1 MARKYDP
8 DDDSDDEWDDDAPDD
23 DDNDDAELVPCPY
36 CNEEIPEDAE
46 RCPYCEQYISA
57 EDHPPQPKPLWIV
70 VTVIVCLLG
79 VFLWMLM

>member
-8 DDDSDDEWDDDAPDD
+8 DDDDSEDEWDDESYGD
-23 DDNDDAELVPCPY
+23 DDAELVSCPY
-36 CNEEIPEDAE
+36 CKAEIPEDAE
-46 RCPYCEQYISA
+46 RCPDCEQYISA

-79 VFLWMLM
+79 VVLWMLM